1 MAPRAPKSVA
11 LAAFSEA
18 LFGPVW
24 AANVARLTGA
34 HVRTVQR
41 IREAAREG
49 REHPRAADVA
59 ERLAEAVAT
68 LMASAEAMAPVQ
80 PTRKRHRRAKV
91 APIAGPDGSRETR
104 PAPPAT

>member
-1 MAPRAPKSVA
+1 MATRTPKSVA
-11 LAAFSEA
+11 VAAFAEA

-59 ERLAEAVAT
+59 EALAEAVAC
-68 LMASAEAMAPVQ
+68 LMARAEALAVVQ
-80 PTRKRHRRAKV
+80 PTRKRYRRAK
-91 APIAGPDGSRETR
+91 AATPGRDDSRER
-104 PAPPAT
+104 RRAPPAT